1 MTSSHA
7 QAGTVAP
14 PQAIAAGKR
23 RARRVLIVDDHPLV
37 RHGLRHI
44 LEGEEDLA
52 VCGEAQTAH
61 DTRSA
66 IGELLPDALICEINL
81 RHVDGM
87 ELVRMVREQYP
98 RLPILVLSAHDENLY
113 AERTLSAGASGYI
126 MKQAPSEQFLASLRR
141 VLDGQVYVSEAV
153 GRNLIRGYA
162 AGNSTLSP
170 DPVDRLSNR
179 ELQILHMIGEGMS
192 TRETAVS
199 LHLSI
204 KTVESHR
211 QRIKRKLN
219 LRTGA
224 QLVRYAV
231 AGLSATLTARCAR
244 TQDKQDN

>member
-1 MTSSHA
+1 MTSGHTQLGA
-7 QAGTVAP
+7 AAPRQATVAVK
-14 PQAIAAGKR
+14 G
-23 RARRVLIVDDHPLV
+23 RARRVLIVDDHPIV
-37 RHGLRHI
+37 RQGLRHI

-52 VCGEAQTAH
+52 VCGEAQTAQ
-61 DTRSA
+61 DTPSA

-81 RHVDGM
+81 RHVDGLD
-87 ELVRMVREQYP
+87 LVRMVREQYP

-113 AERTLSAGASGYI
+113 AERSLSAGASGYI

-141 VLDGQVYVSEAV
+141 VLDGHVYVSEAV

-162 AGNSTLSP
+162 AGNSSTAP
-170 DPVDRLSNR
+170 DPVARLSNR

-192 TRETAVS
+192 TREAAVS
-199 LHLSI
+199 LQLSI

-219 LRTGA
+219 LSTGA

-231 AGLSATLTARCAR
+231 AGLSATLTVRCAR
-244 TQDKQDN
+244 TLAK